1 MTAKQDTFITKLVGE
16 RLTALGMND
25 LSEAMA
31 TLPLDAMTPKDK
43 SALIGKLLDCPI
55 DGDDSGWCANRASD
69 KQISFIEKM
78 IGSCDR
84 TDERTNATCKT
95 FEMLIE
101 TKQMNKAAASGAID
115 ILKGLPKAMTATVEQ
130 SGGPSGEGFFVKG
143 DDIWKVK
150 ATKVGKLW
158 AHRKVASGWEFDRA
172 ASFSLTDSD
181 RITVEQAAAF
191 GHRTGNCLICSREL
205 TEQSSVER
213 GIGPVCITKI

>member
-1 MTAKQDTFITKLVGE
+1 MTAKQDTFIIKLVGE

-43 SALIGKLLDCPI
+43 SALIDKLLDCPI

-84 TDERTNATCKT
+84 TDERTNATCET
-95 FEMLIE
+95 FEMLIG

-115 ILKGLPKAMTATVEQ
+115 ILKGLPKAMTATGEQ